1 MASTKNFRS
10 ALNGFNREDVVHY
23 IEYLN
28 AKHNSEL
35 QQLTAEMDLLRNS
48 AAAPD
53 LSEQLQAAQEEV
65 QTLRS
70 QLAEKTDALDDLQE
84 RFEELRTAPQPAV
97 VVQDEE
103 AVRRLQSRCEELE
116 TQLQAAQDAR
126 RQAEAARDAAAVT
139 ASHSRMEQELETY
152 RRAERTERE
161 ARERA
166 QQAEAAAKYRAEE
179 ISRRANGALADAT
192 VKVEE
197 SFAQISQLAA
207 GVNEQLEQLQQAV
220 TASRQVLSDA
230 SQALYNI
237 GASETH

>member
-1 MASTKNFRS
+1 MAIVKNFRS

-35 QQLTAEMDLLRNS
+35 QQLSAEMDLLRNS

-65 QTLRS
+65 YALHIR
-70 QLAEKTDALDDLQE
+70 LNEKIDALDDLQE
-84 RFEELRTAPQPAV
+84 RFEKLKAAPQSTAV
-97 VVQDEE
+97 VVDEE
-103 AVRRLQSRCEELE
+103 EINRLQLRCKELE
-116 TQLQAAQDAR
+116 EQLQAAQDAR

-139 ASHSRMEQELETY
+139 AANSRMEQELETY

-179 ISRRANGALADAT
+179 INRQANGALADAT

-237 GASETH
+237 GASENH

>member
-1 MASTKNFRS
+1 MSLVKNFRS

-35 QQLTAEMDLLRNS
+35 QQLSAEMDLLRNG

-53 LSEQLQAAQEEV
+53 LSEQLKQAQEEV
-65 QTLRS
+65 YVLRIR
-70 QLAEKTDALDDLQE
+70 LNEKIDALDDLQE
-84 RFEELRTAPQPAV
+84 RFEKLKTAPQSTAV
-97 VVQDEE
+97 VVDEE
-103 AVRRLQSRCEELE
+103 EINRLQLRCKELE
-116 TQLQAAQDAR
+116 EQLQAAQDAR

-139 ASHSRMEQELETY
+139 AASSRMEQELETY

-179 ISRRANGALADAT
+179 INRRANGALADAT
-192 VKVEE
+192 VKVEDT
-197 SFAQISQLAA
+197 FAQISQLAA

-230 SQALYNI
+230 SQALYTI
-237 GASETH
+237 GANENL

>member
-1 MASTKNFRS
+1 MAIVKNFRS

-35 QQLTAEMDLLRNS
+35 QQLSAEMDLLRNS

-65 QTLRS
+65 YALHIR
-70 QLAEKTDALDDLQE
+70 LNEKIDALDDLQE
-84 RFEELRTAPQPAV
+84 RFEKLKAAPQSTAV
-97 VVQDEE
+97 VVDEE
-103 AVRRLQSRCEELE
+103 EINRLQLRCKELE
-116 TQLQAAQDAR
+116 EQLQVAQDAR

-139 ASHSRMEQELETY
+139 AANSRMEQELETY

-179 ISRRANGALADAT
+179 INRQANGALADAT

-237 GASETH
+237 GASENH

>member
-1 MASTKNFRS
+1 LKEENTMASTKNFRS

-35 QQLTAEMDLLRNS
+35 QQLTAEMDLLRNG

-53 LSEQLQAAQEEV
+53 LSDQLQAAQEEV
-65 QTLRS
+65 QALRS
-70 QLAEKTDALDDLQE
+70 QLAEKTDALDKLQE
-84 RFEELRTAPQPAV
+84 RFDELRTAPQPAV

-103 AVRRLQSRCEELE
+103 EVRRLQSRCEELE
-116 TQLQAAQDAR
+116 AQLQAARA
-126 RQAEAARDAAAVT
+126 AAAVT

-197 SFAQISQLAA
+197 SFAQLSQLAE
-207 GVNEQLEQLQQAV
+207 GVNRQLSQLQQAV

-230 SQALYNI
+230 SHSLYTINTNDTI
-237 GASETH
+237 

>member
-35 QQLTAEMDLLRNS
+35 QQLSAEMDLLRNS

-97 VVQDEE
+97 VVKDEE
-103 AVRRLQSRCEELE
+103 EVRRLQNRCEELE
-116 TQLQAAQDAR
+116 AQLQAAQDAR
-126 RQAEAARDAAAVT
+126 RQAEADRDAAAVT
-139 ASHSRMEQELETY
+139 AASSRMEQS
-152 RRAERTERE
+152 APSG
-161 ARERA
+161 
-166 QQAEAAAKYRAEE
+166 KPVSGP
-179 ISRRANGALADAT
+179 SRRKPLPNTGLRR
-192 VKVEE
+192 
-197 SFAQISQLAA
+197 SAA
-207 GVNEQLEQLQQAV
+207 GPTVPWLMP
-220 TASRQVLSDA
+220 R
-230 SQALYNI
+230 
-237 GASETH
+237 